1 MDNKTAFYVSAIFSF
16 LLYFSMVFIFLF
28 FINNSQVRKIDAM
41 SKATVL
47 QLDILI
53 DDKPDITSKKNEKKL
68 LIKSKS
74 INENKNNVV
83 KKTSS
88 VSAKR
93 RSDLKSL
100 FANVDTK
107 VKNVVKHDV
116 LNIKKSSIAS
126 RYKSKFEK
134 ERNVEDI
141 KVSKLE
147 KILENKSTKKN
158 IVQESKYEKDPYFSN
173 IYQLIS
179 SRWKPTVFFNELSAK
194 VLITISS
201 NGSFSYQFIQYSNN
215 TGFDIQLK
223 KFLDSQTM
231 LSYPIS
237 PSKNSSQIE
246 ITFQS
251 KGN

>member
-1 MDNKTAFYVSAIFSF
+1 MDNKTTFYLSAIFSF
-16 LLYFSMVFIFLF
+16 LLYFSIVFVFLF
-28 FINNSQVRKIDAM
+28 YVDSSHVRKIDALN
-41 SKATVL
+41 KTTVL
-47 QLDILI
+47 ELDIVI
-53 DDKPDITSKKNEKKL
+53 DNKPDLTSEKNEKKL

-74 INENKNNVV
+74 VIEEKNDVV

-107 VKNVVKHDV
+107 VKNVVKNDV

-147 KILENKSTKKN
+147 NTLENKTTKKN
-158 IVQESKYEKDPYFSN
+158 IAQESKYEKDPYFSN

-201 NGSFSYQFIQYSNN
+201 NGTFSYQFIQYSNN
-215 TGFDIQLK
+215 VGFDTQLK
-223 KFLDSQTM
+223 NFLESQTM
-231 LSYPIS
+231 LSYPIN
-237 PSKNSSQIE
+237 PTKNSSQIE

>member
-1 MDNKTAFYVSAIFSF
+1 MDNRTTFYLSAIFSF
-16 LLYFSMVFIFLF
+16 LLYFSIVFIFLF
-28 FINNSQVRKIDAM
+28 YANSSHVRKIDALN
-41 SKATVL
+41 KTTVL
-47 QLDILI
+47 ELDILI
-53 DDKPDITSKKNEKKL
+53 EDKSDLSKVNNDNKL
-68 LIKSKS
+68 LIKSK
-74 INENKNNVV
+74 ILNENKNRVV

-100 FANVDTK
+100 FANVNTK
-107 VKNVVKHDV
+107 VNNVVKNDV

-134 ERNVEDI
+134 ERNVKDI

-147 KILENKSTKKN
+147 KTKKN
-158 IVQESKYEKDPYFSN
+158 ISSKKQIAQESKFEKDPYFSK

-179 SRWKPTVFFNELSAK
+179 SRWKPTIFFNELSAK

-215 TGFDIQLK
+215 TGFDTQLK
-223 KFLDSQTM
+223 KFLESQTV

-237 PSKNSSQIE
+237 PSKASTQIE